1 MFSCE
6 VSEKSQSEEQQ
17 LLKCLELSSHP
28 DRKVFTYDENKD
40 KLPTLSK

>member
-6 VSEKSQSEEQQ
+6 VSENSQSEEQQ

-28 DRKVFTYDENKD
+28 DRNVFTDDDYKDE
-40 KLPTLSK
+40 LSTFSN